1 MVKLR
6 KARLQRLLSQR
17 ALAKQA
23 GVALK
28 TVIDLELGR
37 TQPHFETMR
46 KLSEALG
53 VEPIEIDEF
62 WQALE
67 AKAAA

>member
-1 MVKLR
+1 
-6 KARLQRLLSQR
+6 LLSQR

-37 TQPHFETMR
+37 TQPHFGTMR

-53 VEPIEIDEF
+53 VEPTAIDEF
-62 WQALE
+62 RQVLE
-67 AKAAA
+67 EKVAA

>member
-1 MVKLR
+1 MVTLR
-6 KARLQRLLSQR
+6 KVRLQRLLSQR

-37 TQPHFETMR
+37 TQPHFQTMR

-53 VEPIEIDEF
+53 IEPTEIDEF
-62 WQALE
+62 RQTLE
-67 AKAAA
+67 AKTAA